1 MSISIEKWSM
11 QYGGGGGLKFSI
23 FCRIKIFLFFKEK
36 FLYSKFNFIKSYKIN
51 LICIY
56 DNGFSGAVSRG
67 KAIFR
72 FLKKKLIILFIR
84 EMHVSIHL
92 KHEEI
97 KNANENTLFV
107 QLV

>member
-1 MSISIEKWSM
+1 MMRPFETLFINRSLETAIIASINSV
-11 QYGGGGGLKFSI
+11 
-23 FCRIKIFLFFKEK
+23 
-36 FLYSKFNFIKSYKIN
+36 KSRRCN
-51 LICIY
+51 LEVSSAECLLCIY
-56 DNGFSGAVSRG
+56 NNGFSGAVSRG